1 MLKIHHLKRVL
12 LPMQLKPFCYNGF
25 LDPEVEAGEVSVL
38 LIDLAKCRP
47 CLKFLT
53 VSPDDSQN
61 PEALKGQMEQ
71 FGQAMVFAQ
80 DVETLKTTLRWTF
93 FFMKHVIFM
102 NHLVFWVMRYFTPRF
117 FTRNLLRNV
126 TL

>member
-1 MLKIHHLKRVL
+1 MKGVL
-12 LPMQLKPFCYNGF
+12 LPLQLKPFCYNRFFGSGGG
-25 LDPEVEAGEVSVL
+25 GEVSVL
-38 LIDLAKCRP
+38 LIDLAKRRP

-80 DVETLKTTLRWTF
+80 DVETLKNHIEMF
-93 FFMKHVIFM
+93 CFMKHVIFM
-102 NHLVFWVMRYFTPRF
+102 NHLFFWVMRYFTPRF
-117 FTRNLLRNV
+117 LYTKLPGRNV